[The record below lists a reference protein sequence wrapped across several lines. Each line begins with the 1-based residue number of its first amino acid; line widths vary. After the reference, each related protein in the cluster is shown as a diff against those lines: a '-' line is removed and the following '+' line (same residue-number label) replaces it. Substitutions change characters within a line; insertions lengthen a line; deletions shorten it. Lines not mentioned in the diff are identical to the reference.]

1 MSFLLVFP
9 DKSNVSPFIQSEK
22 EGFGWSRL
30 ISAGLKIALT
40 LLTSPSQGLDKSDPG
55 VGGVGGASD
64 FPTQAI
70 MGTVISAV
78 TGSEDPREVAK
89 MAKQAVEVMG
99 LVTSLFEA
107 LRHSFLPAR

>member
-1 MSFLLVFP
+1 MSFLLFFP
-9 DKSNVSPFIQSEK
+9 DKSNVSPLIQSEK

-55 VGGVGGASD
+55 GGVGGASD